1 VAEPHS
7 QARAPADTQVLVTG
21 ATGFVGAR
29 VSPALE
35 QLGYHVI
42 GGSRSVETAR
52 AHFPK
57 REFRQLDLSD
67 AKTVRSAL
75 EGCQAAVYLVH
86 SMANGKDYEKEE
98 RKNATTFREAAA
110 DAGLERIV
118 YLGGMPPNG
127 KPSRHLRSRLATGE
141 VLRGGKV
148 PTIELQAT
156 MVIGSGSESFG
167 MVRDLAAR
175 LPVMMLPSWSKSLTE
190 PIGIVDVEYA
200 ICAALSRVPA
210 ESRAYPLPGPE
221 IVSARDILQRTAR
234 LLGRN
239 PRMYYLPL
247 ISPKLSSY
255 WIRLVTRSDH
265 HVTDELVE
273 GLRTDIL
280 APDLGFW
287 KHVPEHERQSFDD
300 AVRSALSEEEES
312 ISTRG
317 LLVEAAIDRLS
328 PSSRGTQTP

>member
-1 VAEPHS
+1 M
-7 QARAPADTQVLVTG
+7 RAPADTTVLVTG

-29 VSPALE
+29 VFPAL
-35 QLGYHVI
+35 QKLGYRVI
-42 GGSRSVETAR
+42 GGSRDPEKAAQKYPERTFRRLELRDEASVR
-52 AHFPK
+52 A
-57 REFRQLDLSD
+57 
-67 AKTVRSAL
+67 AL
-75 EGCQAAVYLVH
+75 VGCQAAVYLVH
-86 SMANGKDYEKEE
+86 SMATGRDYETEE
-98 RKNATTFREAAA
+98 QQSATGFRAAAA
-110 DAGLERIV
+110 DAGLERII

-127 KPSRHLRSRLATGE
+127 KPSRHLRSRMATGE
-141 VLRGGKV
+141 LLRAGRV

-190 PIGIVDVEYA
+190 PIAIADVTYA
-200 ICAALSRVPA
+200 ICAAMTRVKA

-221 IVSARDILQRTAR
+221 ILSARAILARTAQAM
-234 LLGRN
+234 GRS

-280 APDLGFW
+280 APDAGFW
-287 KHVPEHERQSFDD
+287 KACPEHVRQSFDE
-300 AVRSALSEEEES
+300 AVKSALGEEEERL
-312 ISTRG
+312 STG
-317 LLVEAAIDRLS
+317 TLLLEHAIDSLS
-328 PSSRGTQTP
+328 PSERETQVP